1 MPCIHT
7 ARRRRGQGRRAQ
19 TRHRRLAERV
29 DRELDADRNFFRRF
43 PHRRYFIRRIYPAE
57 RAEFERL
64 WEQSLQPPVGFDLFV
79 AVEEVFRGARLRP
92 PFVARISIPLS
103 ELREE
108 RCRQVFWA
116 CMSSREAEL
125 REYMLTVAP
134 RERLRDDSGGW

>member
-7 ARRRRGQGRRAQ
+7 ARRRRGQGRPAQ
-19 TRHRRLAERV
+19 ALHRRLAERV
-29 DRELDADRNFFRRF
+29 DVELDADREFFRRF
-43 PHRRYFIRRIYPAE
+43 PHRRYRIRRIYPAE

-79 AVEEVFRGARLRP
+79 VVEEVFVGARLRL

-108 RCRQVFWA
+108 RCKQVFWR
-116 CMSSREAEL
+116 CMSSRTAEM
-125 REYMLTVAP
+125 REHALACAP
-134 RERLRDDSGGW
+134 RERLRAPP